1 MTSTGST
8 GSSQR
13 DFLLGW
19 HQDDDH
25 PEHGEVHLQLNQSD
39 SVVARMRAKFL
50 DEHPMTVVE
59 ARLEQLP
66 AVVNTLTWENGSV
79 TELDW

>member
-39 SVVARMRAKFL
+39 SVVARKRAKFL
-50 DEHPMTVVE
+50 DEHPMAIIE
-59 ARLEQLP
+59 ARLNQLP
-66 AVVNTLTWENGSV
+66 TTLEAIVWRDKSV
-79 TELDW
+79 IRLNE